1 MDIQDL
7 RIFARVAA
15 VQNLSSVGTELGL
28 TPGTISKRIQALESE
43 LRVRLFDRTTRSIRI
58 TEEGAT
64 FLSHVERILLELESA
79 RASVGDNATRPK
91 GKLKISAPATFGRL
105 IVAPAISAF
114 MRTYPDIEV
123 QVDLT
128 DGSVNLQEEGYD
140 VAIRTGALTDSVLIA
155 KRLCTDKQVVV
166 ASPAYLEA
174 HGTPQTPQDLVRHN
188 CFVLGSNWQ
197 WCFTRGKEDF
207 SVRVSGKLRSNNGE
221 MLRHAALDGHGLIQI
236 SELRVRGDL
245 ASGRLVQVLQDYDVA
260 GNSAV
265 WAVYPSSKHVL
276 PKLRV
281 LLDFL
286 ANWFREFYEEW
297 PRAAKRSG
305 NGGRSHGAAK
315 PIPQTTAI
323 PARQPGA
330 LLP

>member
-1 MDIQDL
+1 MC
-7 RIFARVAA
+7 AA
-15 VQNLSSVGTELGL
+15 
-28 TPGTISKRIQALESE
+28 
-43 LRVRLFDRTTRSIRI
+43 
-58 TEEGAT
+58 
-64 FLSHVERILLELESA
+64 
-79 RASVGDNATRPK
+79 
-91 GKLKISAPATFGRL
+91 
-105 IVAPAISAF
+105 
-114 MRTYPDIEV
+114 
-123 QVDLT
+123 
-128 DGSVNLQEEGYD
+128 
-140 VAIRTGALTDSVLIA
+140 
-155 KRLCTDKQVVV
+155 
-166 ASPAYLEA
+166 PAYLEA

>member
-64 FLSHVERILLELESA
+64 FLSHVERILIELERA
-79 RASVGDNATRPK
+79 RASVGDNATRPR
-91 GKLKISAPATFGRL
+91 GKLKISAPASFGRL
-105 IVAPAISAF
+105 YVAPAISAF
-114 MRTYPDIEV
+114 MRTYPEIDIHI
-123 QVDLT
+123 DLT
-128 DGSVNLQEEGYD
+128 DRIVNLQEEGYD

-155 KRLCTDKQVVV
+155 KRLCADRQVVV
-166 ASPAYLEA
+166 TSPAYIEE
-174 HGTPQTPQDLVRHN
+174 HGAPQKPSDLSTHN
-188 CFVLGSNWQ
+188 CFVLGDGWQ
-197 WCFTRGKEDF
+197 WSFCRGNEDF
-207 SVRVSGKLRSNNGE
+207 TIRVSGRLRSNNGE
-221 MLRHAALDGHGLIQI
+221 VLHHAALDGHGLFQT
-236 SELRVRGDL
+236 SELRVREEL
-245 ASGRLVQVLQDYDVA
+245 ASGQLVRVLKDYELVS
-260 GNSAV
+260 NSAV

-286 ANWFREFYEEW
+286 AVWFREACERL
-297 PRAAKRSG
+297 PRPPRTAIIG
-305 NGGRSHGAAK
+305 ERSHGAGKLAK
-315 PIPQTTAI
+315 TSVGS
-323 PARQPGA
+323 RQSGV

>member
-64 FLSHVERILLELESA
+64 FLSYIERILVDLENA
-79 RASVGDNATRPK
+79 RAAVGDHTTRPK

-105 IVAPAISAF
+105 FVAPAISSF
-114 MRTYPDIEV
+114 MRAYPEIEI
-123 QVDLT
+123 QIDLT
-128 DGSVNLQEEGYD
+128 DRIVNLQEEGYD
-140 VAIRTGALTDSVLIA
+140 VAIRIGQLTDSVLIA
-155 KRLCTDKQVVV
+155 KRLCADRQVVV

-174 HGTPQTPQDLVRHN
+174 HGTPKTPADLSAHN
-188 CFVLGSNWQ
+188 CFVLGDYWQ
-197 WCFTRGKEDF
+197 WSFCRGKEDF
-207 SVRVSGKLRSNNGE
+207 SIKVSGRLRSNNGE
-221 MLRHAALDGHGLIQI
+221 ILRHAALDGHGLFQT
-236 SELRVRGDL
+236 SELRVREDL
-245 ASGRLVQVLQDYDVA
+245 ASGRLVRVLEEYELA
-260 GNSAV
+260 TNSAV

-286 ANWFREFYEEW
+286 ADWFRDASAEVTK
-297 PRAAKRSG
+297 P
-305 NGGRSHGAAK
+305 NGRGHEAGKKLSKANGRSSDH
-315 PIPQTTAI
+315 PCPPPT
-323 PARQPGA
+323 
-330 LLP
+330 

>member
-64 FLSHVERILLELESA
+64 FLSYVERILIDLESA

-91 GKLKISAPATFGRL
+91 GKLKISAPASFGRL
-105 IVAPAISAF
+105 FVAPAISAF
-114 MRTYPDIEV
+114 MRDYPEIDIHI
-123 QVDLT
+123 DLT
-128 DGSVNLQEEGYD
+128 DRIVNLQEEGYD

-155 KRLCTDKQVVV
+155 KRLCADRQIVV
-166 ASPAYLEA
+166 ASPAYLDT
-174 HGTPQTPQDLVRHN
+174 HGIPETPASLSEHN
-188 CFVLGSNWQ
+188 CFVLGDNWQ
-197 WCFTRGKEDF
+197 WSFCRGNEDF
-207 SVRVSGKLRSNNGE
+207 TVRVNGRLRSNNGE
-221 MLRHAALDGHGLIQI
+221 VLRHAALDGHGLFQT
-236 SELRVRGDL
+236 SKLRVREEL
-245 ASGRLVQVLQDYDVA
+245 ASGQLVRVLEDYELA
-260 GNSAV
+260 SNSAV
-265 WAVYPSSKHVL
+265 WAVYPSAKHVL

-286 ANWFREFYEEW
+286 AVWFRDACSEQP
-297 PRAAKRSG
+297 PRARAAVNSSHDQVKPLPKVSAVRPRQSG
-305 NGGRSHGAAK
+305 F
-315 PIPQTTAI
+315 P
-323 PARQPGA
+323 
-330 LLP
+330 L

>member
-64 FLSHVERILLELESA
+64 FLTHVERVLAELESA
-79 RASVGDNATRPK
+79 RAAVGDHATKPR
-91 GKLKISAPATFGRL
+91 GKLKISAPATLGRL
-105 IVAPAISAF
+105 FVAPAISAF
-114 MRTYPDIEV
+114 MRAYPDIEI
-123 QVDLT
+123 QMNLADRN
-128 DGSVNLQEEGYD
+128 VNLQEEGYD

-155 KRLCTDKQVVV
+155 KRLCPDRQVVV
-166 ASPAYLEA
+166 AAPSYLA
-174 HGTPQTPQDLVRHN
+174 ANGTPQTPADLSAHN
-188 CFVLGSNWQ
+188 CFVLGDNWQ
-197 WCFTRGKEDF
+197 WSFCRGKEDF
-207 SVRVSGKLRSNNGE
+207 TIRVNGRLRSNNGE
-221 MLRHAALDGHGLIQI
+221 ILHHAALDGHGLFQT
-236 SELRVRGDL
+236 SELRVREDL
-245 ASGRLVQVLQDYDVA
+245 AAGRLVRVLKEFELA
-260 GNSAV
+260 SNSAV

-286 ANWFREFYEEW
+286 AVWFRDVSAER
-297 PRAAKRSG
+297 PRTPKRLHNKRPEAA
-305 NGGRSHGAAK
+305 NGLQNAPSHL
-315 PIPQTTAI
+315 PPD
-323 PARQPGA
+323 RQPGTV
-330 LLP
+330 LP